1 MTAPTPDQNAGTPR
15 LFTLEEAN
23 ALVPRIAPIMAEL
36 RDLKERLDATRAA
49 LDQFTPAMRANG
61 YGMEALAHEREIAE
75 LVSRLSAGVH
85 EISALGIE
93 IKDLNHG
100 IVDFPSVRGGRVV
113 YLCWR
118 LGEDRIAYWHDLDAG
133 FTGRQ
138 PL

>member
-1 MTAPTPDQNAGTPR
+1 MTAPTPDRNSGTPR

-75 LVSRLSAGVH
+75 LVGRLSAGVH

-133 FTGRQ
+133 FAGRQ